1 MKKKYIV
8 KLTNEEHQEL
18 TDIISKG
25 KSPAYK
31 IKHAN
36 ILLKANTDG
45 PNWIDRQ
52 IAEAFN
58 CHSNTIT
65 NVKKRF
71 VEEGLDSALDR
82 KKRDPST
89 LPRKFDGVD
98 QAKIIALACSTPLA
112 DHSHWTLRL
121 LANKVVELNIVDS
134 ISHQTVSRIL
144 KKMT

>member
-36 ILLKANTDG
+36 ILLKANAEG

-52 IAEAFN
+52 IAEAFV
-58 CHSNTIT
+58 CMDEQPIQLIKET
-65 NVKKRF
+65 R
-71 VEEGLDSALDR
+71 
-82 KKRDPST
+82 
-89 LPRKFDGVD
+89 
-98 QAKIIALACSTPLA
+98 TPLPLEPGKPERHDYEYEVA
-112 DHSHWTLRL
+112 G
-121 LANKVVELNIVDS
+121 
-134 ISHQTVSRIL
+134 
-144 KKMT
+144 